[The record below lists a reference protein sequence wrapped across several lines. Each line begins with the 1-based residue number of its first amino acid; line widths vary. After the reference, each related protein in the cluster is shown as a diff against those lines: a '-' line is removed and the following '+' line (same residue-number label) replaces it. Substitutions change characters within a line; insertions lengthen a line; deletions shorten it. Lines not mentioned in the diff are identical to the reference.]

1 MGENSLILAT
11 LVPCV
16 AALPI
21 RNSDELH
28 LNNALLFPGS
38 DEQFSLTQLSRGT
51 TYSEEINQ
59 TQSPLVY
66 KMREGVGDPPGRAD
80 KLLRQRAPIVFF
92 ELALV
97 IVSTFFCTNSK
108 LS

>member
-51 TYSEEINQ
+51 T
-59 TQSPLVY
+59 
-66 KMREGVGDPPGRAD
+66 
-80 KLLRQRAPIVFF
+80 QRRLTKPNPHLF
-92 ELALV
+92 
-97 IVSTFFCTNSK
+97 TK
-108 LS
+108 